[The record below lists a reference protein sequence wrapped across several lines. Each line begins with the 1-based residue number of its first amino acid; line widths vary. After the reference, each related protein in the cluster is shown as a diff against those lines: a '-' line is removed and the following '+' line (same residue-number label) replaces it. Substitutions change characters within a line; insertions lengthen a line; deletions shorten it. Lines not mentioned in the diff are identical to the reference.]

1 MGSEQFS
8 QDGVFR
14 LSHPHFVNNDY
25 ITVEIIYSTMHAYH
39 EVYVTAEITCSIAH
53 ACQDVLTWSQ
63 ATLCC
68 TDS

>member
-39 EVYVTAEITCSIAH
+39 EVYVTAEITYNTVH
-53 ACQDVLTWSQ
+53 VLHKVLPWSWVV
-63 ATLCC
+63 CNMPV
-68 TDS
+68 